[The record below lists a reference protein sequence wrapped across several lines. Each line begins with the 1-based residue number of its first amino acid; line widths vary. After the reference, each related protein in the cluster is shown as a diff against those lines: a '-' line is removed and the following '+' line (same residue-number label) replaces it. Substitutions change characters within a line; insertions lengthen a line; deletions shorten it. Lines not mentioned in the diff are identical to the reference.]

1 MTMKTYRFALIPQRR
16 RQSLYRDYKKP
27 VEHFLRVLLKEV
39 GARPQRLEENNDHVY
54 IRVLMPEGVN
64 AQRAIAWVK
73 RESAAA
79 LYARLKRTGCD
90 VMYGT
95 SEGKPDFWAPS
106 HYMDTEEG
114 ESNRG
119 DMVTFVTDEL
129 LGEQRRR
136 QIADYAKKRRAAMLR
151 GGGLDAYA

>member
-1 MTMKTYRFALIPQRR
+1 MAMKTYRFALIPQRR

-64 AQRAIAWVK
+64 VQRAIAWVK

-79 LYARLKRTGCD
+79 LYARLKRAGLD
-90 VMYGT
+90 VMYGIRADR
-95 SEGKPDFWAPS
+95 PDFWAER
-106 HYMDTEEG
+106 HYMDTKEG

-129 LGEQRRR
+129 IGEQRRR
-136 QIADYAKKRRAAMLR
+136 QIADYAMRAAMSR
-151 GGGLDAYA
+151 GGGFNAYA

>member
-90 VMYGT
+90 VISRIFGLHPITWTRRKAKATGGT
-95 SEGKPDFWAPS
+95 W
-106 HYMDTEEG
+106 
-114 ESNRG
+114 
-119 DMVTFVTDEL
+119 
-129 LGEQRRR
+129 
-136 QIADYAKKRRAAMLR
+136 
-151 GGGLDAYA
+151 

>member
-1 MTMKTYRFALIPQRR
+1 MAMRSYRFALIPK
-16 RQSLYRDYKKP
+16 RQGLYQGNKKP

-39 GARPQRLEENNDHVY
+39 GARVQRVEKAGSYVY
-54 IRVLMPEGVN
+54 TRLLLPEGVN
-64 AQRAIAWVK
+64 VQRAIAWVK

-79 LYARLKRTGCD
+79 LYARLKRAGLD
-90 VMYGT
+90 VMYGIRADR
-95 SEGKPDFWAPS
+95 PDFWS
-106 HYMDTEEG
+106 ERHYMDTKED

-136 QIADYAKKRRAAMLR
+136 QIADYAMRAAKKEAR
-151 GGGLDAYA
+151 A